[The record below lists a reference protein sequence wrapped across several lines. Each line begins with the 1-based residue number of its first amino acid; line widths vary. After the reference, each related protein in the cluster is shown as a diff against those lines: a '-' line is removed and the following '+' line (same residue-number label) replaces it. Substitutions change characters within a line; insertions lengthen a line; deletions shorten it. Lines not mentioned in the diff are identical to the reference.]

1 MENQESKEMKLS
13 VEEPSQTKRILK
25 IEVPPEEIADEFK
38 KTYQSF
44 QKKVKWPGF
53 RAGKVPLQM
62 IRNRMGREVEEDLLQ
77 RMIPRY
83 YSTALD
89 KTELQPVDMPII
101 KNVQLKEGE
110 PFRFDATVYLK
121 PDFEVKEYKGIP
133 RDSMDVEVSDEM
145 VENVLQD
152 LRERF
157 AALSSYEDEAHAVA
171 MKDIAEIDFEGFIEE
186 QSIEGGKGEN
196 HLVEVG
202 TGRMLTDLEDGL
214 IGMKKD
220 EKKEIEAHFPED
232 YHKPD
237 LAGQK
242 ALFKVHLKDVKEK
255 KLPEL
260 DDEFAKDV
268 GETFATLEE
277 LQAEI
282 RKNIQTR
289 EEERI
294 RDELHLEMM
303 DEVLRRNP
311 IEELPEVMVQ
321 RQKANLKENMEAQFS
336 QSGMDMESPEM
347 EKMLADDQLEEKA
360 KRDVAWSLILEQI
373 AKKEEIAVTSE
384 EVETE
389 LEKRAWKSSMTKEVM
404 RDLYMQQ
411 MGSLEPFR
419 LNLLNEKILDFLLE
433 NAKVKEKGQT
443 GGEGASEA

>member
-1 MENQESKEMKLS
+1 MENQESNEMKLS

-25 IEVPPEEIADEFK
+25 IEVPPTEIADEFK

-83 YSTALD
+83 YATALD

-101 KNVQLKEGE
+101 QNVQLKEGE

-121 PDFEVKEYKGIP
+121 PEFEVKEYKGIP

-186 QSIEGGKGEN
+186 QLIEGGKGEN

-214 IGMKKD
+214 IGMKRD

-282 RKNIQTR
+282 RKNIQSR

-294 RDELHLEMM
+294 REELHLEMM

-347 EKMLADDQLEEKA
+347 EKMLADDKLEEKA

>member
-1 MENQESKEMKLS
+1 
-13 VEEPSQTKRILK
+13 
-25 IEVPPEEIADEFK
+25 
-38 KTYQSF
+38 
-44 QKKVKWPGF
+44 
-53 RAGKVPLQM
+53 
-62 IRNRMGREVEEDLLQ
+62 
-77 RMIPRY
+77 
-83 YSTALD
+83 
-89 KTELQPVDMPII
+89 
-101 KNVQLKEGE
+101 
-110 PFRFDATVYLK
+110 
-121 PDFEVKEYKGIP
+121 
-133 RDSMDVEVSDEM
+133 MDVEVSDEM

-186 QSIEGGKGEN
+186 QLIEGGKGEN

-214 IGMKKD
+214 IGMKRD

-282 RKNIQTR
+282 RKNIQSR

-294 RDELHLEMM
+294 REELHLEMM
-303 DEVLRRNP
+303 DEGGIL
-311 IEELPEVMVQ
+311 
-321 RQKANLKENMEAQFS
+321 LKS
-336 QSGMDMESPEM
+336 
-347 EKMLADDQLEEKA
+347 
-360 KRDVAWSLILEQI
+360 
-373 AKKEEIAVTSE
+373 
-384 EVETE
+384 
-389 LEKRAWKSSMTKEVM
+389 
-404 RDLYMQQ
+404 
-411 MGSLEPFR
+411 
-419 LNLLNEKILDFLLE
+419 FL
-433 NAKVKEKGQT
+433 K
-443 GGEGASEA
+443 

>member
-347 EKMLADDQLEEKA
+347 EKMLADDKLEEKA